1 MANIDKNIDNNETEE
16 KKEKTSIKN
25 VKEKVKKLSWWAK
38 LFLFC
43 FFSFIFLVVSLLV
56 AINIPSVK
64 DRLAKEAIGFLNSEF
79 KTTFSAEN
87 VEVNFFGDVVINGVT
102 AKDHHD
108 FEFLKVKKLTAHSD
122 WLMIAF
128 NSRDLKFQKLSLE
141 EADLKVITYKGE
153 EQDNFTKYIE
163 KFDTPKD
170 PTKPPAKFTTRIEI
184 INSKVSIVNRNQ
196 GEDGNWL
203 KADNF
208 NAYVSDLK
216 TNGPN
221 VTLKLNKFSFITERW
236 GKKHKVEALS
246 GDVTVTNQKLEL
258 KDLIFHT
265 DHSLLQGDLT
275 FNLDKKTGWKD
286 FNNKVVWDMNLK
298 RGSYLDGYDISY
310 FVKNWDN
317 YQKYQLFGKM
327 DGTLNDFVLKNFLI
341 KVKDNEIQTS
351 EIRMAKLMEG
361 NFNIKSNKISASITY
376 KGLKAS
382 LPTFIVKKMGGV
394 ADDFGR
400 MKYNGFAD
408 INKDRVA
415 VKGDLITGIGQAQVN
430 NFVLRNYSSKMP
442 EYSGNLVVKDLNT
455 TILTKNKQV
464 GLISGNFNVQ
474 GKGFDINT
482 LSLNT
487 KSHISKIE
495 LMGKTLNNVSLD
507 GELTQKQFKGIISI
521 NDAQARGLVNG
532 KIDFSKPRLFADVD
546 AQIDYLNLDYFGV
559 ASAGTKSFKGDVKG
573 KVSMTNLND
582 LDLDASLHNVV
593 LSGNKSISIP
603 NGAVKVAVED
613 GNRVIDVD
621 MPDAIKGKI
630 SGKFNL
636 EDIGGMFQ
644 EGANRLLAGN
654 KVKKYYKGQSFTMD
668 IDIHQKLIDYF
679 EPKISIADGA
689 KITGSFD
696 GNTDHLKLN
705 MDAASFKYVMEKE
718 VEISEAER
726 LLAKANPDYEVREGV
741 ERDSIMA
748 RNVALRIDTA
758 NPEDYWS
765 ANVERTEYQ
774 GSVLKDISI
783 KAQNKDNKKLNIL
796 ASLKV
801 GTLEKEKKNQWT
813 PYAADI
819 EQTMSENG
827 DYVVKFSPTEL
838 KLSNFIWMVDTSP
851 ELDHSI
857 VYRKKTQD
865 FQIKNLRL
873 YSDDSE
879 ILVNGIFKNGKDF
892 DLSGD
897 VKNMDISKVLAVIH
911 QDSKIDLKGVANGSL
926 KVKMNQTALVPLID
940 LKVEDISVSD
950 NHLGNLTINAEA
962 SEFVNVYNVKANI
975 ESGEW
980 LGKDKLVLDGTIDNN
995 MRSPKLDL
1003 VAKLDEFD
1011 LAFVQ
1016 AFVKDIFSNFKGKAT
1031 GDVKIDGTLKDLNYG
1046 GDIAVKGFALKLNFS
1061 GVDYTFDDTVVTLS
1075 NGNLLFN
1082 LVGVKDHRTNSKGM
1096 ISIGRLSLSDL
1107 SNIGADLLIRADDL
1121 MLLNTEQKD
1130 FDTFWGMIFAKGDI
1144 FVGFENQTLKIDAT
1158 ADVLKNSI
1166 FTLNSAS
1173 ASSGDEF
1180 KMLRFLKENKEGNV
1194 VVAEKKRTGL
1204 AMDIKLDITADKT
1217 STVNVLVGDEVG
1229 DISVQGNTKN
1239 MRFRMDKT
1247 GNMRMSGSYSVESG
1261 TYISKAI
1268 LEKKFDIK
1276 KGSNLHWSGDVMDPE
1291 LNITASYDAIV
1302 SNMGEY
1308 LNTGSLPP
1316 VNVELQTRITNKLTA
1331 PNIQPVIQAPEVSSQ
1346 VREVLNTKLA
1356 TEEERVLQFA
1366 SILALGNF
1374 NVSNTN
1380 ASSAIASGV
1389 NVFFQQLS
1397 SAFNSISNDL
1407 KVDLDYIKGSESL
1420 NTSDRASAKVSYTI
1434 SPRLTIKA
1442 GTGVPL
1448 SGSARTQNNYLSGEG
1463 IIEYD
1468 MSKDNNGSLIGR
1480 VYSKPSNVGLVLGSS
1495 AGANQTYGGGI
1506 VFSYGFNRI
1515 LPKRKSKKDV
1525 QETKKDSIKQDT
1537 MKSN

>member
-43 FFSFIFLVVSLLV
+43 FFSFIFLVVSLLI

-64 DRLAKEAIGFLNSEF
+64 DKFAKEAINMLNSEF

-170 PTKPPAKFTTRIEI
+170 PAKPPTKFTSRIEI

-221 VTLKLNKFSFITERW
+221 VNLKLNKFSFITERW

-286 FNNKVVWDMNLK
+286 FNDKVVWDMNLK

-351 EIRMAKLMEG
+351 EIRMAKLMDG

-507 GELTQKQFKGIISI
+507 GELAQKQFKGIISI

-668 IDIHQKLIDYF
+668 IDVHQKLIDYF

-705 MDAASFKYVMEKE
+705 MDAPSFKYVMEKE
-718 VEISEAER
+718 VEISEADR

-838 KLSNFIWMVDTSP
+838 KLSNFIWLVDTSP

-940 LKVEDISVSD
+940 LKVEDISMSD

-1003 VAKLDEFD
+1003 IAKLDEFD

-1016 AFVKDIFSNFKGKAT
+1016 AFVKDIFSNFKGKAS

-1130 FDTFWGMIFAKGDI
+1130 FDTFWGMIYAKGDI

-1229 DISVQGNTKN
+1229 DISVQGNTQN
-1239 MRFRMDKT
+1239 MKFSMDKT

-1276 KGSNLHWSGDVMDPE
+1276 KGSNLHWSGDVMNPE
-1291 LNITASYDAIV
+1291 LNITASYDAVV

-1308 LNTGSLPP
+1308 LNMGSLPT
-1316 VNVELQTRITNKLTA
+1316 VNVELQTKITNRLTA
-1331 PNIQPVIQAPEVSSQ
+1331 PNIQPIIQAPEVSSQ
-1346 VREVLNTKLA
+1346 VREVMNTKLA

-1407 KVDLDYIKGSESL
+1407 QVDLDYIKGSESL

>member
-64 DRLAKEAIGFLNSEF
+64 DKLAKEAIGFLNTEF

-170 PTKPPAKFTTRIEI
+170 PTKPPTKFTSRIEI

-221 VTLKLNKFSFITERW
+221 VNLKLNKFSFITERW

-286 FNNKVVWDMNLK
+286 FNDKVVWDMNLK

-351 EIRMAKLMEG
+351 EIRMAKLMDG

-507 GELTQKQFKGIISI
+507 GELAQKQFKGIISI

-621 MPDAIKGKI
+621 MPDAIKGKTSEECSKRAQI
-630 SGKFNL
+630 DFW
-636 EDIGGMFQ
+636 Q
-644 EGANRLLAGN
+644 E
-654 KVKKYYKGQSFTMD
+654 
-668 IDIHQKLIDYF
+668 
-679 EPKISIADGA
+679 
-689 KITGSFD
+689 
-696 GNTDHLKLN
+696 
-705 MDAASFKYVMEKE
+705 
-718 VEISEAER
+718 
-726 LLAKANPDYEVREGV
+726 
-741 ERDSIMA
+741 
-748 RNVALRIDTA
+748 
-758 NPEDYWS
+758 
-765 ANVERTEYQ
+765 
-774 GSVLKDISI
+774 I
-783 KAQNKDNKKLNIL
+783 K
-796 ASLKV
+796 
-801 GTLEKEKKNQWT
+801 
-813 PYAADI
+813 
-819 EQTMSENG
+819 
-827 DYVVKFSPTEL
+827 
-838 KLSNFIWMVDTSP
+838 
-851 ELDHSI
+851 
-857 VYRKKTQD
+857 
-865 FQIKNLRL
+865 
-873 YSDDSE
+873 
-879 ILVNGIFKNGKDF
+879 
-892 DLSGD
+892 
-897 VKNMDISKVLAVIH
+897 
-911 QDSKIDLKGVANGSL
+911 
-926 KVKMNQTALVPLID
+926 
-940 LKVEDISVSD
+940 
-950 NHLGNLTINAEA
+950 
-962 SEFVNVYNVKANI
+962 
-975 ESGEW
+975 
-980 LGKDKLVLDGTIDNN
+980 
-995 MRSPKLDL
+995 
-1003 VAKLDEFD
+1003 
-1011 LAFVQ
+1011 
-1016 AFVKDIFSNFKGKAT
+1016 
-1031 GDVKIDGTLKDLNYG
+1031 
-1046 GDIAVKGFALKLNFS
+1046 
-1061 GVDYTFDDTVVTLS
+1061 
-1075 NGNLLFN
+1075 
-1082 LVGVKDHRTNSKGM
+1082 
-1096 ISIGRLSLSDL
+1096 
-1107 SNIGADLLIRADDL
+1107 
-1121 MLLNTEQKD
+1121 
-1130 FDTFWGMIFAKGDI
+1130 
-1144 FVGFENQTLKIDAT
+1144 
-1158 ADVLKNSI
+1158 
-1166 FTLNSAS
+1166 
-1173 ASSGDEF
+1173 
-1180 KMLRFLKENKEGNV
+1180 
-1194 VVAEKKRTGL
+1194 
-1204 AMDIKLDITADKT
+1204 
-1217 STVNVLVGDEVG
+1217 
-1229 DISVQGNTKN
+1229 
-1239 MRFRMDKT
+1239 
-1247 GNMRMSGSYSVESG
+1247 
-1261 TYISKAI
+1261 
-1268 LEKKFDIK
+1268 
-1276 KGSNLHWSGDVMDPE
+1276 
-1291 LNITASYDAIV
+1291 
-1302 SNMGEY
+1302 
-1308 LNTGSLPP
+1308 
-1316 VNVELQTRITNKLTA
+1316 
-1331 PNIQPVIQAPEVSSQ
+1331 
-1346 VREVLNTKLA
+1346 
-1356 TEEERVLQFA
+1356 
-1366 SILALGNF
+1366 
-1374 NVSNTN
+1374 
-1380 ASSAIASGV
+1380 
-1389 NVFFQQLS
+1389 
-1397 SAFNSISNDL
+1397 
-1407 KVDLDYIKGSESL
+1407 
-1420 NTSDRASAKVSYTI
+1420 
-1434 SPRLTIKA
+1434 
-1442 GTGVPL
+1442 
-1448 SGSARTQNNYLSGEG
+1448 
-1463 IIEYD
+1463 
-1468 MSKDNNGSLIGR
+1468 
-1480 VYSKPSNVGLVLGSS
+1480 
-1495 AGANQTYGGGI
+1495 
-1506 VFSYGFNRI
+1506 
-1515 LPKRKSKKDV
+1515 
-1525 QETKKDSIKQDT
+1525 
-1537 MKSN
+1537 